1 MTNRPLFKHKS
12 ALTKRRLIIFFILS
26 TIIAVSVMTGFSS
39 GLNSDGTIYTAD
51 GERIVM
57 WKDLPEEGTPEDYDL
72 LSNVRFVSQRIYMS
86 PYYRGVTEGLV
97 VANVGMG
104 IKYKQNVDNI
114 RVVKGNTIFVQAISS
129 SSLKSVAEQRYYVG
143 NNVFYRPSTSASGGN
158 ATFADNIRKF
168 DTDEYYKAYGVIPNE
183 LTKLKIDETTI
194 LSVRDDNAQST
205 VAAKNASPD
214 DGAALTFEVPQSLV
228 PDSEGNYSVTLD
240 LDPAESTKYSR
251 NEVRTLASADQNP
264 LYHSSGVT
272 IKFTSEWK
280 PIAVITFDNYDL
292 ALPVLGAMNCST
304 TMTEYFYDIDDENGE
319 IPEQSFFEERMGD
332 VDGGEL
338 PSGQPAPA
346 DYLAT
351 AFAKYLDG
359 SANLDLVADINI
371 AGVAIDNLA
380 LSVDIGTMNVR
391 AKLDELAIEYSDNK
405 VYITLNKI
413 KGYFTVDKF
422 TSLLNDPTVASLI
435 GGLGDLPD
443 FDNLL
448 SGDIL
453 STVFGAC
460 EMTSADGV
468 TCIRLPF
475 DLAEGISIDASLYI
489 SDEDMSLVSIKG
501 IVKAFGVE
509 IKLNAKPKTAKFPQV
524 DETYAC
530 LDYTLDFIPD
540 AIATIKSTTYGVSGN
555 AKFIDYEFDIDAY
568 IDRGDG
574 IKVDATLGVFGL
586 DIGIKYI
593 NGDIYITAGNINI
606 HAKPD
611 DLTAVMDVVGKF
623 TDVDIKEVLGIDV
636 MEKLLGQEITP
647 ELIDKFMPHTVA
659 EWIATVKSLNVTEN
673 SLDLSLLLPSTPI
686 NIGLTRANGKLDG
699 VKLDAS
705 LVMLTKITRISADL
719 DITTPSKKEVTAPT
733 DYVEL
738 SDLLDLVPTIEAL
751 MSAKAFNIN
760 LGVDVAGY
768 HIDGD
773 VTLATDGGISA
784 SGTISALGQSADIVY
799 IDDSVYVRLGNVKLK
814 LAVSDIPSLL
824 AHFGIEFPIDL
835 GDGLDLGALVEN
847 IDIPSVLGIAL
858 GAVKSIEK
866 VDGNIAVNIEIA
878 GVAATV
884 TVGDGI
890 GLALS
895 VGGVDITGTL
905 TALDS
910 APVITPP
917 ADGDKYINVVDLVP
931 TIEALM
937 SAKAFGINLGVDV
950 AGYHIDGDVTLAT
963 DGGIS
968 ASGTISALG
977 QSADI
982 VYIDDSVYVRLGNV
996 KLKLA
1001 VSDIPSL
1008 LAHFGIELPI
1018 DLGDGLDLGALVEDI
1033 DIPSVLGL
1041 ALGAVKSIEK
1051 VDGNIAVNIEIAGV
1065 AATVTVGDDIGLAL
1079 SVGGVDITGTLT
1091 ALDSASVITP
1101 PADGDK
1107 YINVASLGETID
1119 GVLEIVEIKALS
1131 GEVALTVGGKTFNAG
1146 LAITFDDGIRVR
1158 VTEDTLG
1165 LEAVVFADLGDIS
1178 ATTIYIKVADI
1189 KVCGTVADIKQ
1200 LIAAITPALPEDI
1213 AGIVADL
1220 FEKLDGDN
1228 LPDMSEMS
1236 PTIIAGIADKVLGM
1250 ISSLADTGDGLAA
1263 TIAVND
1269 ATIYATVGKDLGTI
1283 CVSLTAFGKEIGV
1296 EITAI
1301 TASANPIAAIADCT
1315 PVAKL
1320 MPIVDAVIP
1329 YVGAN
1334 CLTVSISG
1342 ALDLDDEGKPV
1353 AISGYVTVELNPVKA
1368 EISLNIG
1375 DVRLGITYD
1384 GQNVFLDIDG
1394 KLKLSCAA
1402 TAEGIAEILDD
1413 LRAAFDGIEE
1423 LEGAVT
1429 TLNKI
1434 KELVTSPIEFDILSM
1449 LNDIKLTSG
1458 DLEQTSYI
1466 TLGYK
1471 DMLSATI
1478 GMADGALCSLDLDVT
1493 LDGKTIALS
1502 SAVGVDV
1509 DGAITLDTSYD
1520 FVSVDITL
1528 NRDDNAAV
1536 GAVNQSEYTTVKSL
1550 IGYVRPIT
1558 ELALDAMNAKTIS
1571 LDVSARITLNSGEYL
1586 DIESKDLVIS
1596 IGDTVAVSGRLVL
1609 FAGTGEDSET
1619 VIAVTFVDNEV
1630 YVQLGGIMLKLN
1642 TVSDID
1648 RLYEL
1653 AGKYLPDYLT
1663 EELGKLLGKVEGTS
1677 AFSDIGLVVDKIT
1690 AIASSQDVKSA
1701 LVNLLG
1707 GYGGLSSDSTLKKLL
1722 SMVSLTATEDSIT
1735 VGADLG
1741 FISLSATPVITADM
1755 LTGATI
1761 TTNLMGADVY
1771 ITASN
1776 LDISDIETT
1785 VLAPADSDEYVS
1797 VMDFVSIIDNLVGT
1811 FTTRTDDGSITFE
1824 IADFEFDYLAKTED
1838 GTSVTIK
1845 NMSGYSALKGKF
1857 TPHTTP
1863 AVMDGDIEVA
1873 PETTEY
1879 GVSLEMHVTLDLPAS
1894 AAMLGT
1900 LGIELYLF
1908 DDYPNSPL
1916 AYLNYTEFYGN
1927 SNKNIGELVSIDAQS
1942 VLQILA
1948 ATMDIIGV
1956 NDDTVEALLGKYR
1969 RDIDTTLFDSMD
1981 IVGLDNLKSLLD
1993 GLTEAIDEAKL
2004 GLSDVKHA
2012 LNAVMTAGSI
2022 DNLRDNLD
2030 DIKDTLGSAIEHIQN
2045 AIQAFVTDDTDGG
2058 QSEPTEPTPPTAS
2071 AMRGE
2076 QVKSVTDGIKITRGV
2091 GYISADVDNTL
2102 TTGADGYANITVFE
2116 ENNTI
2121 TGVDIENLDANTSLV
2136 NGRITFTSGKELEFS
2151 PIPTAPSY
2159 STYSNLAHLKHI
2171 LFDIMNTANLMEF
2184 DIGGYD
2190 TSDSIDVSLDLKN
2203 ISGGALLQYLAK
2215 LNISIKYNIKV
2226 KLIPSGIDEH
2236 GKTTYQT
2243 AVVLELFYEN
2253 CTAKILGSNVTV
2265 IPDCVTRLY
2274 FYDNVLYVQGISE
2287 WNSYKTVVGD
2297 VDVVYTATR
2306 YKTPGLVWTG
2316 YSYSDSF
2323 TADYKVDGM
2332 QYVNVAYTVDEF
2344 VYMLGHDMKKF
2355 LKEFLFYLVPV
2366 SKSFYINVN
2375 LQDTIA
2381 DLIPT
2386 SDTTVEKTE
2395 DTFARIF
2402 KGYSYDGSKHSLTIG
2417 LKELAGNASLSDVNI
2432 EIVGRNDGDDD
2443 EGKLLNNYI
2452 SSLMVNTSIQDGLVT
2467 ATLNASLN
2475 NVRVTDRD
2483 TIESKGLAPTD
2494 VTEKNATFKHNGKN
2508 YVNYSYFEYDTLY
2521 TLDGNIYDT
2530 ADGRLYVD
2538 HGKLVD
2544 VYPLSGAASY
2554 TSTVSN
2560 GQCEVDKPSD
2570 KGYVVGDTLWK
2581 YKHTYNLNDSCYLA
2595 SKYNYTYY
2603 VGTNADGSK
2612 YIYRLDGGSV
2622 VPVASKSIIGSLLAE
2637 TVKGIDGKIVS
2648 LNNRAGGVQ
2657 WSRPWQASY
2666 EASIPA

>member
-228 PDSEGNYSVTLD
+228 PDNEGNYSVTLD

-251 NEVRTLASADQNP
+251 NEVRTLAGADQNP

-380 LSVDIGTMNVR
+380 LSVDIGTMNIR

-460 EMTSADGV
+460 EMTSTDGV

-530 LDYTLDFIPD
+530 LDYALDFIPD
-540 AIATIKSTTYGVSGN
+540 AIATIKSTTYGVSGS
-555 AKFIDYEFDIDAY
+555 AKFIDYEIDIDAY

-593 NGDIYITAGNINI
+593 NGDIYIAAGNINI

-686 NIGLTRANGKLDG
+686 NIGLTHANGKLDG

-760 LGVDVAGY
+760 LGVDVVGY

-784 SGTISALGQSADIVY
+784 SGTISAIGQSADLVY
-799 IDDSVYVRLGNVKLK
+799 IDDSIYV
-814 LAVSDIPSLL
+814 
-824 AHFGIEFPIDL
+824 
-835 GDGLDLGALVEN
+835 
-847 IDIPSVLGIAL
+847 
-858 GAVKSIEK
+858 
-866 VDGNIAVNIEIA
+866 
-878 GVAATV
+878 
-884 TVGDGI
+884 
-890 GLALS
+890 
-895 VGGVDITGTL
+895 
-905 TALDS
+905 
-910 APVITPP
+910 
-917 ADGDKYINVVDLVP
+917 
-931 TIEALM
+931 
-937 SAKAFGINLGVDV
+937 
-950 AGYHIDGDVTLAT
+950 
-963 DGGIS
+963 
-968 ASGTISALG
+968 
-977 QSADI
+977 Q
-982 VYIDDSVYVRLGNV
+982 LGNV

-1018 DLGDGLDLGALVEDI
+1018 DLGDGLDLGALVENI

-1041 ALGAVKSIEK
+1041 ALGTVKSIEK

-1079 SVGGVDITGTLT
+1079 SIGGVDIIATLT
-1091 ALDSASVITP
+1091 ALDSAPAITP

-1119 GVLEIVEIKALS
+1119 GVLEIVESKALS

-1228 LPDMSEMS
+1228 LPDMNEMS

-1250 ISSLADTGDGLAA
+1250 ISSLTDTGDGLAA

-1269 ATIYATVGKDLGTI
+1269 TTIYATVGKDLGTI
-1283 CVSLTAFGKEIGV
+1283 GVSLTAFGKEIGV

-1402 TAEGIAEILDD
+1402 TADGIAEILDD

-1423 LEGAVT
+1423 LEGAGT

-1434 KELVTSPIEFDILSM
+1434 KELVTSPIEFDILSI

-1528 NRDDNAAV
+1528 NRDDNAEV

-1550 IGYVRPIT
+1550 IGYVRPII

-1571 LDVSARITLNSGEYL
+1571 LDVNARITLNSGEYL

-1690 AIASSQDVKSA
+1690 AIASSPDVKSA

-1894 AAMLGT
+1894 AAKLGT

-1916 AYLNYTEFYGN
+1916 AYLNYTEFYGD

-1948 ATMDIIGV
+1948 AAMDIIGV

-2243 AVVLELFYEN
+2243 AVALELFYEN

-2287 WNSYKTVVGD
+2287 WNNYKTVVGD

-2538 HGKLVD
+2538 HGKFVD

-2560 GQCEVDKPSD
+2560 GQCEVDKPSN